1 MKKFVSTDI
10 FKWLIAYVIMT
21 FLLVVLAIFERLA
34 IYGRLGGIGLGF
46 GDLAWLIIPMALP
59 LIIKE
64 TENLKDH
71 RFFKAA
77 NPEIVAV
84 AFLFGAANIR
94 SFWLFAR
101 FVDGSIED
109 IYGFAIIGCIFS
121 VFCLFYTGTVIVQ
134 AIRYEK
140 VEFLKKSWL
149 YKLFLFLDKVR
160 EDFVNS
166 FIHTN
171 ISEMSK
177 KQIAKFVIW
186 HGVIVAIFCVWWFA
200 GLILLVPYCFL
211 MYRLLIRSF
220 TDMKKQYCTLEET
233 TKAMAEGDLDV
244 PLPEDKGLYESVY
257 DNLTTVKEG
266 AKKAIS
272 DGIKSE
278 RMKVDL
284 ITNLSHDLKTPLTA
298 LITYIDLL
306 KEEKDEEKRKE
317 YLDILDK
324 RSDRLK
330 LLVEDLFEVTKA
342 TTGNIKVD
350 MVKMDISNLVK
361 QVLFEYKD
369 RLKKEKLELVEEIP
383 SEKLNVMADSQKT
396 YRIYA
401 NLFGNIAKYSA
412 PHTRVYVTVKDN
424 GKEVVTTLKNISK
437 DRLPSDISNLTERF
451 VRGDESRN
459 TEGSG
464 LGLAI
469 AKSFCDLQNAKL
481 GLFVDGDLFKVEI
494 VWRKL
499 AEE

>member
-1 MKKFVSTDI
+1 MKKWFEANPAMK
-10 FKWLIAYVIMT
+10 KWIVVNISIALALLLLDFFDYIGDMGIDMDDIAYIFVP
-21 FLLVVLAIFERLA
+21 LLVPFVLKETVELKDEKFFKIMPPELLLIIFFFGTNCLSSYWRFENFLATAKYYKPSFLSPIGCMISSVCFFYVGTVLAQ
-34 IYGRLGGIGLGF
+34 
-46 GDLAWLIIPMALP
+46 
-59 LIIKE
+59 
-64 TENLKDH
+64 
-71 RFFKAA
+71 
-77 NPEIVAV
+77 AV
-84 AFLFGAANIR
+84 K
-94 SFWLFAR
+94 
-101 FVDGSIED
+101 
-109 IYGFAIIGCIFS
+109 
-121 VFCLFYTGTVIVQ
+121 
-134 AIRYEK
+134 YEK
-140 VEFLKKSWL
+140 VEFLKRSLLRKL
-149 YKLFLFLDKVR
+149 YLFLDKIR
-160 EDFVNS
+160 EDFVET
-166 FIHTN
+166 FIHTD

-186 HGVIVAIFCVWWFA
+186 HGVIVGIFCIWWFA

-211 MYRLLIRSF
+211 MYRLLITSF
-220 TDMKKQYCTLEET
+220 GKMKKQYVTLEET
-233 TKAMAEGDLDV
+233 TKAMANGDLDV
-244 PLPEDKGLYESVY
+244 SMPEEQGLYASVY
-257 DNLTTVKEG
+257 TNLTTVKEG

-272 DGIKSE
+272 DEIKSE

-284 ITNLSHDLKTPLTA
+284 ITNLSHDLKTPITA

-306 KEEKDEEKRKE
+306 KTEKDEKKRKE

-361 QVLFEYKD
+361 QVLVEYKD
-369 RLKKEKLELVEEIP
+369 RFKKEKLELIEEIP
-383 SEKLNVMADSQKT
+383 SDKLLVSADSQKT
-396 YRIYA
+396 YRIYS

-412 PHTRVYVTVKDN
+412 PHTRVYVTVKDT
-424 GKEVVTTLKNISK
+424 GKEVITTLRNISK

-481 GLFVDGDLFKVEI
+481 NLSVDGDLFKVEI
-494 VWRKL
+494 IWRKL